1 MFSFLFLK
9 NFARYYFYRLSR
21 NDPFTIEV
29 VKISTTKRARDV
41 KSNVK
46 SDVKIRMKRTSVS
59 VQLLTI
65 GRMHGKVVNAII
77 TRGSL

>member
-1 MFSFLFLK
+1 MIHL
-9 NFARYYFYRLSR
+9 
-21 NDPFTIEV
+21 PEV

-59 VQLLTI
+59 IQLLTI

-77 TRGSL
+77 TRASL

>member
-1 MFSFLFLK
+1 M
-9 NFARYYFYRLSR
+9 
-21 NDPFTIEV
+21 

-77 TRGSL
+77 TRASL

>member
-1 MFSFLFLK
+1 M
-9 NFARYYFYRLSR
+9 
-21 NDPFTIEV
+21 

-65 GRMHGKVVNAII
+65 GRMHEKVVNAII